1 MYVTKALALFVA
13 TLLVIPPVQVAATS
27 LASSQTGVES
37 SVSYTAGKKKKK
49 AKVKAKKAKATKVA
63 ALKSC
68 GTFMYR
74 KDGKCV
80 DARAKK

>member
-1 MYVTKALALFVA
+1 MHTRKALAMVIA
-13 TLLVIPPVQVAATS
+13 TVLAIPPMQVAATS
-27 LASSQTGVES
+27 LARSQTGVEG
-37 SVSYTAGKKKKK
+37 SVTYTAGKKRKK
-49 AKVKAKKAKATKVA
+49 ARAKTKATRAA